1 MLAICSNC
9 EKPIVVDAPGW
20 NHCKYCQRT
29 VWIPDPMNPDAAPPP
44 PPAPAPAPEPA
55 RVFEPPFPAA
65 TPSPAEGAALEIPW
79 ERAEPG
85 RWAHRFF
92 STLGVVL
99 FRSRRTFSDL
109 PDTPRTFHLMAY
121 GTLVITIGLFTYF
134 LVQAF
139 SFAVLE
145 GAVRAGGSVPS
156 PGPWVTEM
164 LQSMKTAKMDARFF
178 LLSSALSP
186 LMAWILIACTH
197 QLFNAWYFLLTR
209 RKPVPVHRLQRL
221 VCYSYT
227 PWLFIALPLVGLFWF
242 LVVQYRALRQ
252 GLRVSRAAALLL
264 ITVNLLIINLL
275 MQFWIMVHAA
285 LLA

>member
-20 NHCKYCQRT
+20 NECKYCHRP
-29 VWIPDPMNPDAAPPP
+29 VWIPDPLDPDAAVPPP
-44 PPAPAPAPEPA
+44 PVPPPEPEPA
-55 RVFEPPFPAA
+55 RPLDSPILAGTPA
-65 TPSPAEGAALEIPW
+65 PLDGPALEIPW
-79 ERAEPG
+79 EQTAPG
-85 RWAHRFF
+85 QTVHRFF

-99 FRSRRTFSDL
+99 FRSRRTFSGL
-109 PDTPRTFHLMAY
+109 ADTPRTFHLMAY
-121 GTLVITIGLFTYF
+121 GTLVVTIGLFTYF
-134 LVQAF
+134 QVQAL
-139 SFAVLE
+139 SYAVLE
-145 GAVRAGGSVPS
+145 GAVRSGGSIPT

-164 LQSMKTAKMDARFF
+164 LQSMKSAKMDARFF

-252 GLRVSRAAALLL
+252 GLQVSRAAALLL

-275 MQFWIMVHAA
+275 MQFWIMVHAT

>member
-20 NHCKYCQRT
+20 NGCKYCQRT
-29 VWIPDPMNPDAAPPP
+29 VWIPDPMNPDAAVPSSPAP
-44 PPAPAPAPEPA
+44 PPAAEPVRTPDSPAVTRVPAPA
-55 RVFEPPFPAA
+55 
-65 TPSPAEGAALEIPW
+65 EGPALEIPW
-79 ERAEPG
+79 EQSHPG
-85 RWAHRFF
+85 QLVHRFF

-99 FRSRRTFSDL
+99 FRSRRAFAGL
-109 PDTPRTFHLMAY
+109 ADTPRAVHLMAY
-121 GTLVITIGLFTYF
+121 GTVVLTIGLFTYF
-134 LVQAF
+134 QVQAF

-145 GAVRAGGSVPS
+145 AAVRSGGSVPT

-164 LQSMKTAKMDARFF
+164 LQSMKSAKMDARFF

-197 QLFNAWYFLLTR
+197 QLFNVWYFLLTR

-242 LVVQYRALRQ
+242 LIVQYRALRQ
-252 GLRVSRAAALLL
+252 GLQVSRAAALLL

-275 MQFWIMVHAA
+275 MQLWIMIHAA